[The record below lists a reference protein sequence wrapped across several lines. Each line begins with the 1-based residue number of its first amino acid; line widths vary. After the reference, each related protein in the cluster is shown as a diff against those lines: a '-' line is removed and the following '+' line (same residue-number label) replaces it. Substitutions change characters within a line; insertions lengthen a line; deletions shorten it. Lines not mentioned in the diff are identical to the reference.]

1 MSYLNIN
8 QMDNDFL
15 KKRLKQSYNAVSE
28 LYGVDYAD
36 NHPELIVA
44 CMNSLAYNELSTQIA
59 GINESINS
67 LKESMKSITIT
78 LENKLQM

>member
-1 MSYLNIN
+1 
-8 QMDNDFL
+8 MDNNFL
-15 KKRLKQSYNAVSE
+15 KERLRQSYNAVSE
-28 LYGVDYAD
+28 LYGVSYAE

-44 CMNSLAYNELSTQIA
+44 CMNSLAYNELSTTIS
-59 GINESINS
+59 GITESINS